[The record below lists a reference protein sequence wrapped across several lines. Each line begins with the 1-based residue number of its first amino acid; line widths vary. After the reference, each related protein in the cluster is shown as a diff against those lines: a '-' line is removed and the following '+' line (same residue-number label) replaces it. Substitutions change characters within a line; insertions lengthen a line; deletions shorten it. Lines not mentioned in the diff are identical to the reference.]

1 MKKTTVKSH
10 LDEDEIKEAIKEW
23 LYNNHDVD
31 TDDLTVKLNVE
42 HKQEQP
48 NTPYRGGMSDWI
60 DVAVFTA
67 VAEED

>member
-1 MKKTTVKSH
+1 MKKTTVKYH
-10 LDEDEIKEAIKEW
+10 LDEEEIKEAIREW
-23 LYNNHDVD
+23 LFNNHDVD
-31 TDDLTVKLNVE
+31 ESLKVTLNVE

-48 NTPYRGGMSDWI
+48 NTPYRGGMSDWV